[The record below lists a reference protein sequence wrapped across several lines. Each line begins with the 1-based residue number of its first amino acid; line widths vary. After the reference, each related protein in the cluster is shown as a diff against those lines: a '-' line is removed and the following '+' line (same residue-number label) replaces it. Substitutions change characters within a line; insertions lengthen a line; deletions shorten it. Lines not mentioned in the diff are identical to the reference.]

1 MKKNEIIP
9 YNPKFKILA
18 RELRNNS
25 TKSEIILWNKIKK
38 NIPPTP
44 FKGGGEKRKPS
55 KGEEAESQPPLKLRQ
70 QADG

>member
-9 YNPKFKILA
+9 YNPKLKIPA

-25 TKSEIILWNKIKK
+25 TKSEIIIWNKIKK

-44 FKGGGEKRKPS
+44 FEGGGR
-55 KGEEAESQPPLKLRQ
+55 GEPRSVSDVVPQSGR
-70 QADG
+70 